1 MKVQPGFKSLRA
13 HDVHQGLQ
21 AAQIDRSSG
30 LVGEELEATQLVGM
44 AAALATGI
52 KGIDFIADAVELK
65 KIASQQYDIPTLEFP
80 RVVELL
86 EEADMVRRVERGT
99 GKQIKS
105 FYENVHEDFD
115 RVYDSLDEIYQAQEP
130 GEIDQALLE
139 SVDRLSM
146 GPMPVVDLPVDKGA
160 RSRVLLVADA
170 AEAIKVVRVDGRD
183 VAYSPY
189 FAYEHPEEMG
199 AVRKM
204 ADVEQVRDA
213 FQRARKYQ
221 GLPVDI
227 DQEADVM
234 TGLIGAGLMAGPHLE
249 DPKGAVRMFAMAPYG
264 LPPQLLT
271 FEKPLLDKA
280 MAIVAAV
287 RMGQHWGGI
296 TGLRYPVAI
305 LRRLLEPDR
314 WVARHSSTQRQYSVL
329 QQLGVVRF
337 DDASRKAM
345 QLIDT
350 ADNRRAVQ
358 IAIDL
363 IQHGEA
369 MIAKEGKMGLLE
381 MSDPS
386 GNYRSPIQSMRPARK
401 KTVASKR
408 AIGDLI
414 GQAMGWKPSV

>member
-1 MKVQPGFKSLRA
+1 MKVRPGFKSLRA

-52 KGIDFIADAVELK
+52 KGIDYVADAVELK
-65 KIASQQYDIPTLEFP
+65 KIASQQYDIPTLTFP
-80 RVVELL
+80 LVVELL
-86 EEADMVRRVERGT
+86 EEAEMFRRVERGT

-105 FYENVHEDFD
+105 FYENVPEDFD
-115 RVYDSLDEIYQAQEP
+115 RVYASLDEVYQAQKP

-146 GPMPVVDLPVDKGA
+146 GPVPVSDLPVDADA

-170 AEAIKVVRVDGRD
+170 AEAIKVIGVDGEE

-199 AVRKM
+199 EVLKK
-204 ADVEQVRDA
+204 ADVDEVRAA

-221 GLPVDI
+221 GLPVDT
-227 DQEADVM
+227 DQNADVM

-249 DPKGAVRMFAMAPYG
+249 DPRGAIRIFAMAPYG

-271 FEKPLLDKA
+271 YEKPLLDKA

-287 RMGQHWGGI
+287 RMGQHWGGV
-296 TGLRYPVAI
+296 TGILYPVAI
-305 LRRLLEPDR
+305 LRRLLEPGR
-314 WVARHSSTQRQYSVL
+314 WVSKHSSTERQYSVL

-337 DDASRKAM
+337 EGASRKAM
-345 QLIDT
+345 QLIDS

-369 MIAKEGKMGLLE
+369 MRAKESRMDLT

-401 KTVASKR
+401 KSVTPKR
-408 AIGDLI
+408 TIGDLI
-414 GQAMGWKPSV
+414 GQAMGWTPSV